1 MLRQPVLLI
10 LPAAFSR
17 LEAVICPP
25 GESVSA
31 FFAGNIELTTGVQQC
46 VNGMEA
52 CFFQGSVAS
61 GPESDK
67 HYLIDWVDGD
77 TNNRRVHSSM
87 VKQLSTGQ
95 PCDSSVGP
103 SYATSSSKAVEGYA
117 TSLSSSG
124 KAQAVSFAASQG
136 RPSLVSMK
144 QLYDKA
150 QNLTKTYND
159 EMTKNPTFSKSTQA
173 MYLQKAV
180 NEMQTLEDQM
190 LKGYLDPSTGQLQ
203 MSVDEARF
211 MLEVIDGI
219 ASVLEDMNQA
229 DKAVQYLYKLVQ
241 YEKCKHFQTTQAVL
255 EYEYC
260 SGRLY
265 SRIIIIL
272 RHVLK
277 QPDKAL
283 EWYNKAVA
291 LQYNGQK
298 VHYWPHEWQT
308 PTLFQPG
315 LRSQPFWEND
325 LPLAAWLE
333 KHYTVFKREL
343 LAVLKDKELSKVFT
357 QNDHS
362 LLTQGTWGE
371 QKLFDGKTWKAVCK
385 VAKQS
390 CELLKTRP
398 ELMGTFPAEKSHNV
412 HLPKE
417 TGYFRLRPGTNLKPH
432 TGPVNF
438 HLYCHLGLIVPE
450 GPRLK
455 VGSGPARKW
464 EEGKATCFDDS
475 YVHEAWH
482 EGTEDRYVLMVT
494 FWHPDLGTPGPPKE
508 EGKTSAAS

>member
-1 MLRQPVLLI
+1 
-10 LPAAFSR
+10 
-17 LEAVICPP
+17 
-25 GESVSA
+25 
-31 FFAGNIELTTGVQQC
+31 
-46 VNGMEA
+46 MEA

-61 GPESDK
+61 GPESDN
-67 HYLIDWVDGD
+67 HYIIDWVDGD
-77 TNNRRVHSSM
+77 NTNRRVHSSK

-95 PCDSSVGP
+95 LCDSSLGP
-103 SYATSSSKAVEGYA
+103 SYASSSSKVP
-117 TSLSSSG
+117 G
-124 KAQAVSFAASQG
+124 KAQQVNSLQS
-136 RPSLVSMK
+136 RPSLESMR
-144 QLYDKA
+144 QRYNKA
-150 QNLTKTYND
+150 QNLTKAYND
-159 EMTKNPTFSKSTQA
+159 EMTKNPTFSKDTQA
-173 MYLQKAV
+173 KYLQAAV
-180 NEMQTLEDQM
+180 DEMQILEDQM
-190 LKGYLDPSTGQLQ
+190 TKGYLDQGTGQLQ
-203 MSVDEARF
+203 MSVDEAKF

-219 ASVLEDMNQA
+219 ASVQEDMNQA
-229 DKAVQYLYKLVQ
+229 DKAVQQLYKLIQ
-241 YEKCKHFQTTQAVL
+241 YDKCKHFQTTQAVL

-277 QPDKAL
+277 QPEKAL
-283 EWYNKAVA
+283 EWYNKAIA
-291 LQYNGQK
+291 IQYNGQK

-325 LPLAAWLE
+325 LPLATWLE
-333 KHYTVFKREL
+333 KHYAVFKSEL

-371 QKLFDGKTWKAVCK
+371 QKLFDGKTWKPVCK
-385 VAKQS
+385 VAKKT
-390 CELLKTRP
+390 CELLETRP

-455 VGSGPARKW
+455 VGSSEPRKW
-464 EEGKATCFDDS
+464 EEGKAICFDDS

-494 FWHPDLGTPGPPKE
+494 FWHPDLGTPGPPKV
-508 EGKTSAAS
+508 EGQASAAS